1 MATVDIINYT
11 TYTLNIF
18 NYESDA
24 EIITKEQLKK
34 ELTQLLETVKR
45 PYEKRLIAL

>member
-1 MATVDIINYT
+1 MPTADVINDT
-11 TYTLNIF
+11 TYPLNTF

-45 PYEKRLIAL
+45 SYEKRLIAL